1 MSYKYTEKHP
11 ISWSRARGWLSS
23 INLRGLSGIIP

>member
-1 MSYKYTEKHP
+1 MSYKYTENHP
-11 ISWSRARGWLSS
+11 LSWSRAIGWLSS